1 MLGQCMRVGGV
12 HVGSVIAGQRK
23 GGVLDSMSGQCMK
36 VNDIHVGSVTTRQHK
51 GGVLDSIWGQY
62 MKVCDVHVHRDG
74 DFDGDKQFINE
85 VMKQT

>member
-23 GGVLDSMSGQCMK
+23 GGVLDS
-36 VNDIHVGSVTTRQHK
+36 
-51 GGVLDSIWGQY
+51 IWGQY
-62 MKVCDVHVHRDG
+62 MKVIDVHVHRDG
-74 DFDGDKQFINE
+74 DFDGDEQFINE